1 MTGVQLL
8 SKQIVLTGDRPT
20 GPLHIGHYVGSLKSR
35 LDLQK
40 TCRQF
45 VMIAD
50 VQALTDHAKAPKKV
64 RENVLQVVLDYLA
77 IGIDPKQTTIFIQ
90 SLIPPLFELTSYF
103 LNLITWN
110 RLKHNPTVKRE
121 ILQKGYEKSIPA
133 GFMIYPVSQ
142 AADIAAFKAELVP
155 VGEDQLPM
163 IEQTN
168 ELVRHFN
175 HAYDTNVFT
184 SCKALTTKV
193 SRLPGLDGK
202 EKMSKSLNN
211 AIFLSDSPEL
221 ISKKIKG
228 MYSDPNHLRVEDP
241 GNVETNPVF
250 TYLDC
255 FDSDL
260 SFLEELKQKYR
271 KGGLGDA
278 MVKKHLNEVLQD
290 FLEPIRKRR
299 EYYAQDPHE
308 VMNILQKGTD
318 RANQVA
324 HQTLTEVRQA
334 MGLDYFS
341 SLSSSSS

>member
-1 MTGVQLL
+1 MIGVQLL

-50 VQALTDHAKAPKKV
+50 AQALTDHAKDPKKV
-64 RENVLQVVLDYLA
+64 RENVLQVALDYLA
-77 IGIDPKQTTIFIQ
+77 IGIDPEQTIIFIQ
-90 SLIPPLFELTSYF
+90 SLIPSLFELTSYF
-103 LNLITWN
+103 LNLVTWN

-133 GFMIYPVSQ
+133 GFMVYPVSQ

-175 HAYDTNVFT
+175 HAYNTNVFT
-184 SCKALTTKV
+184 SCKALTTKI

-241 GNVETNPVF
+241 GNVEASPVF

-260 SFLEELKQKYR
+260 SFLEDLKQKYR

-278 MVKKHLNEVLQD
+278 MVKKHLNEVLQA

-299 EYYAQDPHE
+299 EHYAQDPHE
-308 VMNILQKGTD
+308 VMNILQKGTN
-318 RANQVA
+318 RANQIA
-324 HQTLTEVRQA
+324 HQTLIEVRQA

>member
-1 MTGVQLL
+1 M
-8 SKQIVLTGDRPT
+8 
-20 GPLHIGHYVGSLKSR
+20 
-35 LDLQK
+35 
-40 TCRQF
+40 
-45 VMIAD
+45 
-50 VQALTDHAKAPKKV
+50 
-64 RENVLQVVLDYLA
+64 RENVLRGLDCYRNR
-77 IGIDPKQTTIFIQ
+77 PEQTTIFIQ

-103 LNLITWN
+103 LNLVTWN

-133 GFMIYPVSQ
+133 GFMVYPVSQ
-142 AADIAAFKAELVP
+142 AADITAFKADLVP

-175 HAYDTNVFT
+175 HAYNTNVFT
-184 SCKALTTKV
+184 SCKALTTKI

-241 GNVETNPVF
+241 GNVEASPVF

-255 FDSDL
+255 FDPGF

-278 MVKKHLNEVLQD
+278 MVKKHLNEVLQA

-299 EYYAQDPHE
+299 EHYAQDPHE

-324 HQTLTEVRQA
+324 HQTLIEARQA

>member
-1 MTGVQLL
+1 MC
-8 SKQIVLTGDRPT
+8 KQIVLTGDRPT

-50 VQALTDHAKAPKKV
+50 AQALTDHAKDPKKV
-64 RENVLQVVLDYLA
+64 RENVLEVALDYLA
-77 IGIDPKQTTIFIQ
+77 IGIDPRQTTIFIQ

-103 LNLITWN
+103 LNLVTWN
-110 RLKHNPTVKRE
+110 RLQHNPTVKRE
-121 ILQKGYEKSIPA
+121 ISQKGYEKSIPA
-133 GFMIYPVSQ
+133 GFMVYPVSQ
-142 AADIAAFKAELVP
+142 AADITAFKADLVP

-168 ELVRHFN
+168 EIVRHFN
-175 HAYDTNVFT
+175 LAYNTNVLT
-184 SCKALTTKV
+184 NCKALTTKMA
-193 SRLPGLDGK
+193 RLPGLDGK

-211 AIFLSDSPEL
+211 AIFLSDSPDL
-221 ISKKIKG
+221 ITKKIKG
-228 MYSDPNHLRVEDP
+228 MYSDPNHIRIKDP
-241 GNVETNPVF
+241 GNVEASPVF

-260 SFLEELKQKYR
+260 SYLEELKQKYR

-278 MVKKHLNEVLQD
+278 MVKNYLNEVLQA

-299 EYYAQDPHE
+299 NHYAQDPYE

-318 RANQVA
+318 KAKQVA
-324 HQTLTEVRQA
+324 YQTLIEVRQA
-334 MGLDYFS
+334 IGLDYFS
-341 SLSSSSS
+341 SSASSSS

>member
-1 MTGVQLL
+1 MGVQLL
-8 SKQIVLTGDRPT
+8 NKQIVLTGDRPT

-50 VQALTDHAKAPKKV
+50 AQALTDHAKDPKKV
-64 RENVLQVVLDYLA
+64 RENVLQVALDYLA
-77 IGIDPKQTTIFIQ
+77 IGIDPEQTTIFIQ
-90 SLIPPLFELTSYF
+90 SLIPSLFELTSYF
-103 LNLITWN
+103 LNLVTWN

-121 ILQKGYEKSIPA
+121 ISQKGYEKNIPA

-142 AADIAAFKAELVP
+142 AADITAFKADLVP

-168 ELVRHFN
+168 EIVRHFN
-175 HAYDTNVFT
+175 HAYNTNVFT
-184 SCKALTTKV
+184 SCKALTTKI

-228 MYSDPNHLRVEDP
+228 MYSDPSHLRVEDP
-241 GNVETNPVF
+241 GNVEANPVF

-260 SFLEELKQKYR
+260 IFLKELKQKYR

-278 MVKKHLNEVLQD
+278 MVKKHLNEVLQA

-299 EYYAQDPHE
+299 EHYAQDPHE

-318 RANQVA
+318 RANRVA
-324 HQTLTEVRQA
+324 HQTLIEVRQA
-334 MGLDYFS
+334 MSLDYFS
-341 SLSSSSS
+341 SSSSSSS